1 MRLLYLSHGA
11 EESGGYRHEKQLAQG
26 ISSAIGAELQEIRY
40 RRHFRGFWEWLLLA
54 FYAWRDAG
62 KADTVISVARLAWP
76 VWWRLR
82 WRKGARF
89 VLVLHNYDK
98 TDGKPRLYY
107 WILSAFLRKVSLR
120 NPKRV
125 LLVVDGGIWQDFF
138 MQRFGLETGH
148 YPNLFP
154 DEPYKRIRD
163 EAVKDAKLIHLG
175 QWSAK
180 ADLPAYRLLIDALEP
195 LGFRCYFSSPVRV
208 EAHGFPLRYFE
219 TQQAYLESMAAA
231 RATVI
236 LNRVAEGWSRVA
248 HESVLCGTVLIGK
261 PLGGFAQLLELSGG
275 IPVADAGEAARLLAA
290 GNLPEQA
297 DPQRLQAFSLQEEQV
312 YLQPILE
319 WLQ

>member
-26 ISSAIGAELQEIRY
+26 ISNAIGAELQEIRY
-40 RRHFRGFWEWLLLA
+40 RRHFKGFWQWLQLA

-62 KADTVISVARLAWP
+62 KADMVISVARLAWP
-76 VWWRLR
+76 VWWRLC
-82 WRKGARF
+82 WKKEARLL
-89 VLVLHNYDK
+89 LVLHNHDPE
-98 TDGKPRLYY
+98 DGKIAWYHRL
-107 WILSAFLRKVSLR
+107 LSAFLRCVARKHA
-120 NPKRV
+120 KRV
-125 LLVVDGGIWQDFF
+125 AVVVVSSHWREYFKKQLDIQTLIF
-138 MQRFGLETGH
+138 
-148 YPNLFP
+148 PNLFP
-154 DEPYKRIRD
+154 EEPYNGIRQA
-163 EAVKDAKLIHLG
+163 AVKDVRLVHLG

-180 ADLPAYRLLIDALEP
+180 ADLPAYRVLIDALEP

-275 IPVADAGEAARLLAA
+275 IPVVDAGEAARLLAA
-290 GNLPEQA
+290 GNLPEQS

>member
-40 RRHFRGFWEWLLLA
+40 RRHFKGFWEWLQLA

-76 VWWRLR
+76 VWWRLC
-82 WRKGARF
+82 WKKDARLL
-89 VLVLHNYDK
+89 LVLHNYDPK
-98 TDGKPRLYY
+98 DGKIAWYHRL
-107 WILSAFLRKVSLR
+107 LSAFLR
-120 NPKRV
+120 RV
-125 LLVVDGGIWQDFF
+125 AGKYPTRVAVVVVGSHWQEYFKKQFGIQTLVF
-138 MQRFGLETGH
+138 
-148 YPNLFP
+148 PNLFP
-154 DEPYKRIRD
+154 EEPYKGIRNA
-163 EAVKDAKLIHLG
+163 AVKDTTCIHLG

-236 LNRVAEGWSRVA
+236 LNCVAEGWSRVA

-275 IPVADAGEAARLLAA
+275 IPVADADEAARLLAA
-290 GNLPEQA
+290 GSLPEQA
-297 DPQRLQAFSLQEEQV
+297 DPERLQAFSLQEEQV